1 LEARG
6 EAIAGTLNP
15 QEATNI
21 LWAFA
26 TLKRRPTARLLEA
39 LERHTEA
46 MASRYNSQNVAN
58 TLWAYASIRTKPGER
73 LASISAI
80 VTGDRVPK
88 YWINISHSHKYP
100 AHAGYY
106 RMRGISLPHY
116 FLMTILTFITSFVR
130 HLPPIFY

>member
-1 LEARG
+1 MGSLEARG

-46 MASRYNSQNVAN
+46 MASRYNSQDVAN

-80 VTGDRVPK
+80 VTGYRVRK
-88 YWINISHSHKYP
+88 YWLQRVAISRPGAKVLDQYQP
-100 AHAGYY
+100 
-106 RMRGISLPHY
+106 
-116 FLMTILTFITSFVR
+116 
-130 HLPPIFY
+130 